1 MTTEKPCFMCLNY
14 HKCGDREWRAC
25 RTTTRGDDRADYWN
39 QLIFG
44 DEILEY
50 AGIIVNTKQLRI

>member
-1 MTTEKPCFMCLNY
+1 MTEYPCTMCLNY
-14 HKCGDREWRAC
+14 FRCGDREWRAC
-25 RTTTRGDDRADYWN
+25 RTSTRGERADYWN

-50 AGIIVNTKQLRI
+50 AGMTVKES